1 MIKNNFLSL
10 LACIF
15 LFSFG
20 NGYGQNLSVTQME
33 FLTNQ
38 WKGERF
44 QDGRPKVADAILKRM
59 KKVTIEEAWGVLRN
73 EGFHNQF
80 EGGWHPLH
88 DDVTLVGRAVTVQ

>member
-59 KKVTIEEAWGVLRN
+59 KKVTIEEAWG
-73 EGFHNQF
+73 F
-80 EGGWHPLH
+80 
-88 DDVTLVGRAVTVQ
+88 